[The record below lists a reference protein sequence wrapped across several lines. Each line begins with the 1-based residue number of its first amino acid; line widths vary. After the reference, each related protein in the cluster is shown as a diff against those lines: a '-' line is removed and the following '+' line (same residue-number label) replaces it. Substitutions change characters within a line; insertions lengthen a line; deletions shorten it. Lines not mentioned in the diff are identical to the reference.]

1 MRAERGRLETV
12 SAGMAAPVAA
22 RLVGAERGLAR
33 TPGLGR
39 GLSRRHERV
48 GLEVRHLEE
57 RLRAA
62 SPYSILDRGYAV
74 VTDAGGSVVHRAGAL
89 AAGGRPHDPLR
100 AGPRRGAGDEHRR
113 GGGGMSQI
121 PIDVPGDEPRDP
133 EARVAADSAAGGPS
147 VEERLRRLEAIVQK
161 LESEAVSLDES
172 IALFEEGVEL
182 AVQVRKR
189 LEASEG
195 RIKRIVERSE
205 GLFSLEDFD
214 LE

>member
-1 MRAERGRLETV
+1 
-12 SAGMAAPVAA
+12 
-22 RLVGAERGLAR
+22 
-33 TPGLGR
+33 
-39 GLSRRHERV
+39 
-48 GLEVRHLEE
+48 
-57 RLRAA
+57 
-62 SPYSILDRGYAV
+62 
-74 VTDAGGSVVHRAGAL
+74 
-89 AAGGRPHDPLR
+89 
-100 AGPRRGAGDEHRR
+100 
-113 GGGGMSQI
+113 MSQI
-121 PIDVPGDEPRDP
+121 PIDVPEDDERDP
-133 EARVAADSAAGGPS
+133 AGRAPAAPDAAAELP

-182 AVQVRKR
+182 AVAVRKR

>member
-1 MRAERGRLETV
+1 MSQNPIDLTGNDRRD
-12 SAGMAAPVAA
+12 PD
-22 RLVGAERGLAR
+22 R
-33 TPGLGR
+33 TP
-39 GLSRRHERV
+39 
-48 GLEVRHLEE
+48 
-57 RLRAA
+57 A
-62 SPYSILDRGYAV
+62 SV
-74 VTDAGGSVVHRAGAL
+74 DAGV
-89 AAGGRPHDPLR
+89 
-100 AGPRRGAGDEHRR
+100 
-113 GGGGMSQI
+113 
-121 PIDVPGDEPRDP
+121 EPP
-133 EARVAADSAAGGPS
+133 

-161 LESEAVSLDES
+161 LESEAVSLEES